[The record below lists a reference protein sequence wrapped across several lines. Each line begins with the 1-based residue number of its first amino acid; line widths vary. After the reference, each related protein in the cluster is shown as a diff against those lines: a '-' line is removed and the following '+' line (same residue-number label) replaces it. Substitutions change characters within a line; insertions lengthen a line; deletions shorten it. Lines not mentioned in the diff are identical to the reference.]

1 MVANKYLK
9 LWNLVT
15 FIYIILKVKKIN
27 LLCSLSFVSYVKS
40 YKTKKKTLKKKLVLK
55 LVTLQ
60 LEKIVFKVINFKT
73 RINLKNV
80 FTLFKV
86 KKNLKVPKNA
96 IIWRNWRLYFFNDF
110 INILFFS
117 VFFRKSSILSIFIA
131 KNITNKKMHFNFL
144 KKVRRLLTN
153 FFFYGKYYN
162 LIGILI
168 KVHGKF
174 QGILRKRRFK
184 HAYGKTNMTTLTTF
198 VDYDLQKS
206 YTKFGVFSI
215 KVYLFYSK

>member
-40 YKTKKKTLKKKLVLK
+40 YKTKKKSLKKKLVLK

-96 IIWRNWRLYFFNDF
+96 II
-110 INILFFS
+110 
-117 VFFRKSSILSIFIA
+117 
-131 KNITNKKMHFNFL
+131 
-144 KKVRRLLTN
+144 
-153 FFFYGKYYN
+153 
-162 LIGILI
+162 
-168 KVHGKF
+168 
-174 QGILRKRRFK
+174 
-184 HAYGKTNMTTLTTF
+184 
-198 VDYDLQKS
+198 
-206 YTKFGVFSI
+206 
-215 KVYLFYSK
+215 

>member
-27 LLCSLSFVSYVKS
+27 LLCSLSFVSYVNS
-40 YKTKKKTLKKKLVLK
+40 YKTKKKSLKKKLVLK

-96 IIWRNWRLYFFNDF
+96 II
-110 INILFFS
+110 
-117 VFFRKSSILSIFIA
+117 
-131 KNITNKKMHFNFL
+131 
-144 KKVRRLLTN
+144 
-153 FFFYGKYYN
+153 
-162 LIGILI
+162 
-168 KVHGKF
+168 
-174 QGILRKRRFK
+174 
-184 HAYGKTNMTTLTTF
+184 
-198 VDYDLQKS
+198 
-206 YTKFGVFSI
+206 
-215 KVYLFYSK
+215 